1 MKYEYLCYRMME
13 RFTKNLGVR
22 IMKTGKKIL
31 AFLLAAAMM
40 VPMAACGS
48 KAKTTADIA
57 KAGKLVMATNAEFE
71 PFEFKDGDEIVGI
84 DIEISKKIAEKIGV
98 ELEVTDIAFDTLITA
113 LQSGKA
119 DIVAAGMTADE
130 DRRKNVDFSES
141 YFNASQAIIVL
152 NDSDI
157 ASRADLNGKKVGVQL
172 GTTGDKYCTNES
184 GENDIS
190 VAEVKR
196 YSKGMEAVSDLIAG
210 RIDAVVIDDFPAK
223 KLVEKNSDKVKKLD
237 EALTSEEYAIA
248 MPKGSS
254 DLQKTVNDVLK
265 EMQDSGELDEIVS
278 QYISAE

>member
-1 MKYEYLCYRMME
+1 MKS
-13 RFTKNLGVR
+13 
-22 IMKTGKKIL
+22 GKKIL

-48 KAKTTADIA
+48 KAKTPEDIQN
-57 KAGKLVMATNAEFE
+57 AGKQVMATNAEFE
-71 PFEFKDGDEIVGI
+71 PFEFKDGDEVVGI
-84 DIEISKKIAEKIGV
+84 DIEISQKIAEKLGV
-98 ELEVTDIAFDTLITA
+98 ELEVSDIAFDTLITA

-130 DRRKNVDFSES
+130 DRKKNVDFSDP
-141 YFNASQAIIVL
+141 YFNASQAIIVA

-157 ASRADLNGKKVGVQL
+157 VSRTDLNGKTVGGQL
-172 GTTGDKYCTNES
+172 GTTGDKYCTNED
-184 GENDIS
+184 GENDIT

-210 RIDAVVIDDFPAK
+210 RIDAVVIDNFPAE

-248 MPKGSS
+248 MPIGST
-254 DLQKTVNDVLK
+254 DLQKMVNEVLK
-265 EMQDSGELDEIVS
+265 EMQDSGEMGEDV
-278 QYISAE
+278 

>member
-1 MKYEYLCYRMME
+1 ME

>member
-1 MKYEYLCYRMME
+1 
-13 RFTKNLGVR
+13 
-22 IMKTGKKIL
+22 MKTGKKIL

-48 KAKTTADIA
+48 KAKTPEDIQN
-57 KAGKLVMATNAEFE
+57 AGKLVMATNAEFE
-71 PFEFKDGDEIVGI
+71 PFEFKDGDEVVGI
-84 DIEISKKIAEKIGV
+84 DIEISQKIAEKLGV
-98 ELEVTDIAFDTLITA
+98 ELEVSDIAFDTLITA

-130 DRRKNVDFSES
+130 DRKKNVDFSDP
-141 YFNASQAIIVL
+141 YFNASQAIIVA

-157 ASRADLNGKKVGVQL
+157 VSRTDLNGKTVGVQL
-172 GTTGDKYCTNES
+172 GTTGDKYCTNED
-184 GENDIS
+184 GENDIT

-210 RIDAVVIDDFPAK
+210 RIDAVVIDNFPAE

-248 MPKGSS
+248 MPKGSTE
-254 DLQKTVNDVLK
+254 LQKAVNEVLK
-265 EMQDSGELDEIVS
+265 EMQDSGEMDEIVGK
-278 QYISAE
+278 YISAE